1 MCMPVLVYKPNKLWS
16 TEMLHQLVSAYSVGA
31 SVFAIPCYAS
41 EAYAIMWCL
50 SVRHICTLC
59 QNE

>member
-1 MCMPVLVYKPNKLWS
+1 MCMPVLVYKQNKLWS

-41 EAYAIMWCL
+41 EAYDIM
-50 SVRHICTLC
+50 
-59 QNE
+59 